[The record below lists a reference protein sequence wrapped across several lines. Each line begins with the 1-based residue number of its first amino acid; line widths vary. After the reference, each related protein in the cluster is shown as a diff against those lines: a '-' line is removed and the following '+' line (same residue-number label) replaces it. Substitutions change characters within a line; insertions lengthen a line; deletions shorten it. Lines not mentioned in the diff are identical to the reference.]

1 MRITHCLFKFNLRRK
16 KMIKLNEKIQV
27 HSMFRGNVDDIVKSV
42 EKDKIRGQILNANI
56 TIALEMI
63 DIQDLVPLETQRE
76 TSGKWVADRLK
87 DIKGYDILAAGAL
100 SVARDPNDNKNYVF
114 DGCGR
119 LALAQINGAPHKLPC
134 LVYNIPKDRAAYY
147 FAYNQDRGRRN
158 LDKETIFVN
167 AVYSGDSTTDAQ
179 VDLLNYL
186 DCFIQ
191 GKTNFSV
198 GSKEFGNPEVKYM
211 IITKGLQKANND
223 KKLMRTVRD
232 LICNAWTQK
241 KDDEKYSILGD
252 LFTGLIYFLQ
262 VYPEAQSGGLKKT
275 LQEFLSWKAV
285 GTPQSQLK
293 WKRDGGQIEHNQD
306 YSVAMGLAKEFLS
319 YLNQDKENYPAY
331 RKIITL
337 KKLTARFDKDQKNLE
352 KERSNK
358 SSLDDDY
365 EDDVKIEL
373 RQPMEKLFNL

>member
-1 MRITHCLFKFNLRRK
+1 
-16 KMIKLNEKIQV
+16 MIKLNEKIQV

-56 TIALEMI
+56 TITLEMI

-167 AVYSGDSTTDAQ
+167 AVYSGDSTTDSQ

-191 GKTNFSV
+191 GKTNFAV

-211 IITKGLQKANND
+211 IITKGLQKANYD

-232 LICNAWTQK
+232 LVCNAWTQK

-285 GTPQSQLK
+285 GTPQSALK

-337 KKLTARFDKDQKNLE
+337 KKLTARFDNDQKNLE
-352 KERSNK
+352 KEKLNK

-365 EDDVKIEL
+365 EEDVKIEL
-373 RQPMEKLFNL
+373 REPMEKLFNL